1 MFDFLNLRPCWD
13 KICLLIYCL
22 STIDFSVDIYK
33 MERNTNK
40 VTTKCKVINIIC
52 KEKTN
57 NYFT

>member
-1 MFDFLNLRPCWD
+1 MVDFLNLRPCWD

-40 VTTKCKVINIIC
+40 LTTKCN
-52 KEKTN
+52 
-57 NYFT
+57 